1 MIAPRCLTW
10 RWPLTSLTAMNVRRL
25 SSWLLIGVAVFVVL
39 GHVCALPVHAHAG
52 TVTTHSEEHGGDEAA
67 HGGSCEALRATPN
80 IDLPALPAVRLDIAL
95 LMAILTEVA
104 TQLSAPNASPPLFL
118 LHAVLRI

>member
-1 MIAPRCLTW
+1 
-10 RWPLTSLTAMNVRRL
+10 MNVRRL
-25 SSWLLIGVAVFVVL
+25 SSWLLIGVAMFVVL
-39 GHVCALPVHAHAG
+39 GHVCALPLHAHAG
-52 TVTTHSEEHGGDEAA
+52 TVTTHSEDHPKHGGDEAA

-104 TQLSAPNASPPLFL
+104 TQLPAPDASPPLFL

>member
-1 MIAPRCLTW
+1 M
-10 RWPLTSLTAMNVRRL
+10 LTSLERVNARRL

-52 TVTTHSEEHGGDEAA
+52 AVTTHAEDHPEHGSDGAS

-80 IDLPALPAVRLDIAL
+80 IALPALPASRLDVG
-95 LMAILTEVA
+95 LMMAHLTEVA
-104 TQLSAPNASPPLFL
+104 TLPAAPDESPPLFL

>member
-1 MIAPRCLTW
+1 MKA
-10 RWPLTSLTAMNVRRL
+10 RRL

-52 TVTTHSEEHGGDEAA
+52 TVTTHSEDDHEHGRDDAS

-80 IDLPALPAVRLDIAL
+80 IALPALPAARLEVEL
-95 LMAILTEVA
+95 LMALLTEVA
-104 TQLSAPNASPPLFL
+104 APPAAPNGSPPLFL

>member
-1 MIAPRCLTW
+1 M
-10 RWPLTSLTAMNVRRL
+10 LTSLGLVNVRRL
-25 SSWLLIGVAVFVVL
+25 ASWLLIGVALFVVL

-52 TVTTHSEEHGGDEAA
+52 AVTTHSEDDHGHGSKEAA

-80 IDLPALPAVRLDIAL
+80 IAGPALPAVRLAVDVIAVP
-95 LMAILTEVA
+95 LTRLA
-104 TQLSAPNASPPLFL
+104 TPAAAPDESPPLFL